1 MNQRRCNVAK
11 FTIYAKKVHYYRK
24 DINAKDRESAE
35 LRSRQYEADDNAER
49 LFEPTVEEFYITSIE
64 EDEDG
69 IEEDDDEN

>member
-1 MNQRRCNVAK
+1 MAK
-11 FTIYAKKVHYYRK
+11 YTLYAKKVYYYRK

-69 IEEDDDEN
+69 IEENDDEN